1 MRVTLQARAPELVE
15 DVVLT
20 MPASPRTFERFTKR
34 PLGRV
39 GGVPRRVGIH
49 HYLSITPM
57 QAAKNF
63 YLVGDSAFPGQ
74 STLACALGGQRAAT
88 ALLRSMNRREL
99 PVKSARQPD
108 PPTSAPQHSP

>member
-1 MRVTLQARAPELVE
+1 MRATLQARAPELVE

-74 STLACALGGQRAAT
+74 STLACALGGQR
-88 ALLRSMNRREL
+88 LSLI
-99 PVKSARQPD
+99 
-108 PPTSAPQHSP
+108 HI